1 MVQHG
6 LDKKVEKG
14 LNDLGILTVQGYGLT
29 ETAPV
34 LCAENYKYRRYGS
47 VGFPMKNVEI
57 RIVDKNKEGI
67 GEIAVKAPNV
77 MLGYYEDEEA
87 TSKVIKNGWFYTGDY
102 GYIDDSGYVYI
113 TGRKKNTIVL
123 KNGKK
128 IFPEELEEN
137 INKIDLVEDCFVFG
151 MPKEDDLVLSVKIK
165 YNEEVM
171 KKKYPSL
178 NMEEIKNTIWNKV
191 KEVNKLMPKYKYI
204 KNMILTNMEFAKT
217 TTNKIKRFEEMKKMN
232 LN

>member
-1 MVQHG
+1 M
-6 LDKKVEKG
+6 
-14 LNDLGILTVQGYGLT
+14 GILTQ
-29 ETAPV
+29 A
-34 LCAENYKYRRYGS
+34 
-47 VGFPMKNVEI
+47 
-57 RIVDKNKEGI
+57 
-67 GEIAVKAPNV
+67 
-77 MLGYYEDEEA
+77 
-87 TSKVIKNGWFYTGDY
+87 
-102 GYIDDSGYVYI
+102 GYVYI

-128 IFPEELEEN
+128 IFPEEIEEN

-178 NMEEIKNTIWNKV
+178 NMEELKNTIWNKV
-191 KEVNKLMPKYKYI
+191 KEINKLMPKYKYI

-232 LN
+232 LG